1 MVGRA
6 VPPHDQLAIG
16 PFGTEPSKDL
26 DGVPAVGRRK
36 GPQPHLPLIVEVE
49 PVERDAR
56 RQARRA
62 GGNPEALTA
71 LAPAVA
77 EIAILMDV
85 CLVEKD
91 HEMLVALGSREQVSN
106 SLEERL
112 SPLRVGP
119 AQQLLGFLPRQLE
132 AVQGRADRLATAP
145 QPEPLAGP
153 RDKAASRPCAGRR
166 GSSRRVRL
174 CGAGKKGTAAAGSAE
189 RKGVGTVC
197 VVSVY
202 PAQHGLGMASRARS
216 YARSAPALRDLE
228 ERESALAGAGV
239 GRSQGQGA
247 QALRCLTPARVVNTD
262 HET

>member
-1 MVGRA
+1 MGGRA
-6 VPPHDQLAIG
+6 GPQHDQLAPG

-26 DGVPAVGRRK
+26 DGVPAVGPRK

-62 GGNPEALTA
+62 GGNPEALPA

-85 CLVEKD
+85 GLVEKD

-106 SLEERL
+106 SLDERL

-119 AQQLLGFLPRQLE
+119 AQQLLAQQLLGFLPRQLE

-145 QPEPLAGP
+145 QPEALAHP
-153 RDKAASRPCAGRR
+153 ANEAAQRPARRWISANDGRHRGRALSGAYRLAQFSFTVREKKGRR
-166 GSSRRVRL
+166 PPVRRK
-174 CGAGKKGTAAAGSAE
+174 ASAS
-189 RKGVGTVC
+189 G
-197 VVSVY
+197 
-202 PAQHGLGMASRARS
+202 PW
-216 YARSAPALRDLE
+216 AL
-228 ERESALAGAGV
+228 
-239 GRSQGQGA
+239 
-247 QALRCLTPARVVNTD
+247 
-262 HET
+262 